1 MCPYI
6 WPYEKFGQPR
16 GPRKFWRRPWPHL
29 ASIQTL
35 LFFSKFICQSLH
47 VCIDCKEQAG
57 VILWYL
63 IKYTQAKST
72 GDLGLSSSLAKMRAE
87 MCLFLFLLLF
97 FSFFFCFS
105 KKSCTLRKN
114 FYLLTLHYKSTTT
127 QIRLRSMYCNRNW
140 PTNSH
145 YFMTLHSSKFL

>member
-16 GPRKFWRRPWPHL
+16 GPREFWRRPWPHL

-35 LFFSKFICQSLH
+35 LFFSKFIRQSLH

-72 GDLGLSSSLAKMRAE
+72 GDLGLSSSLAKMQAE
-87 MCLFLFLLLF
+87 MCLFLFLLL